1 MAKYRKKP
9 LEIEAIQWTGFNDQE
24 IENFIGENLIG
35 YGDNLVAYYPKSNQ
49 YRSKLMYIQT
59 LEGMMTASVDD
70 YIIKGIKEEF
80 YPCKPKIFEETY
92 DLVSQ

>member
-24 IENFIGENLIG
+24 IENFIGKNLIG
-35 YGDNLVAYYPKSNQ
+35 YGDNLVAYYPKNNQ

-59 LEGMMTASVDD
+59 LEGVMTASVDD
-70 YIIKGIKEEF
+70 YIIKGIKGEF
-80 YPCKPKIFEETY
+80 YPCKPKIFEEIY
-92 DLVSQ
+92 ELVS